1 MTTEQEQTDLQ
12 ELREALAELIGDF
25 SKAVFSGEYT
35 KEFLKQAQQEFSVF
49 AEALAKLC
57 E

>member
-1 MTTEQEQTDLQ
+1 MTTEQEQSDLQ

-35 KEFLKQAQQEFSVF
+35 KEFLKQAQLEFSVF